1 MSLAMNWPGM
11 GDPTKRK
18 KTLRFLAITA
28 IIGIS
33 SIGNEIY
40 DFWIRL
46 PEVDPLLQ
54 PILEIIPL
62 QLLAYYAA
70 VERQNNP
77 DYPRNLAKSVTV
89 K

>member
-1 MSLAMNWPGM
+1 MSPVLISSP
-11 GDPTKRK
+11 
-18 KTLRFLAITA
+18 FI

-33 SIGNEIY
+33 NKNSKLYNHFIE
-40 DFWIRL
+40 L
-46 PEVDPLLQ
+46 PKLDHILY
-54 PILEIIPL
+54 PIIEIIPL
-62 QLLAYYAA
+62 QLFAYYTA